1 MASLPGLNNPKR
13 QRAPDMPSILFINRV
28 YPPSHGATGE
38 MLRDIAESLAGRGW
52 DVSVLCTGEAGEPKS
67 VKRGGVLIHR
77 AGAAL
82 SRRSVV
88 LRAASYSLMIP
99 WLLARALL
107 LRRTDLVVT
116 MTDPPMLA
124 VLGPMIG
131 FFKRNKVVHWAQDLY
146 PEVAEEIGVLP
157 KGSPLIGLLRSVS
170 TLALKRCDAVVSIG
184 RCMTSRLVQ
193 RGVSYARIFN
203 IPNWAPAVTPI
214 DRKNNPFRREHG
226 LEGDFVVVYSGNMGL
241 AHDFD
246 AILKAAESLRG
257 RHIVFLMI
265 GDGPRRAEI
274 ERSVATLGL
283 SNLRFLPSQPS
294 AKLSESL
301 SAGDAHLVTMR
312 PNLCGLVVPSKVY
325 GVLATGRPCLF
336 IGPADSE
343 AARLITEQDA
353 GVVIDPAR
361 PADLAG
367 ILLDWAA
374 DPVAHAAACRRARI
388 AGASTTRQNA
398 AVDFEEMLHSLLR

>member
-1 MASLPGLNNPKR
+1 
-13 QRAPDMPSILFINRV
+13 MPSILFINRV
-28 YPPSHGATGE
+28 YPPSNGATGE
-38 MLRDIAESLAGRGW
+38 MLRDIAEALAKGGW
-52 DVSVLCTGEAGEPKS
+52 DVSVLATGEAGEPKTA
-67 VKRGGVLIHR
+67 KRGGVRIHR

-82 SRRSVV
+82 SRRSVI
-88 LRAASYSLMIP
+88 LRAASYFLMIP
-99 WLLARALL
+99 WLLVRALL
-107 LRRTDLVVT
+107 LPRTDFVVT

-131 FFKRNKVVHWAQDLY
+131 FFKRNQVIHWAQDLY

-157 KGSPLIGLLRSVS
+157 KGSPLVGLLRSIS
-170 TLALKRCDAVVSIG
+170 TMALKRCDAVVSIG

-203 IPNWAPAVTPI
+203 IPNWAPPVTPI
-214 DRKNNPFRREHG
+214 DRKNNPFRREHH

-246 AILKAAESLRG
+246 AVLKAAENIQG

-265 GDGPRRAEI
+265 GDGPRRSEI
-274 ERSVATLGL
+274 QRAVSERGL
-283 SNLRFLPSQPS
+283 TNVRFLPAQPA

-325 GVLATGRPCLF
+325 GVLAAGRPCLF

-343 AARLITEQDA
+343 AARLISEQDA
-353 GVVIDPAR
+353 GLVIDPSK

-367 ILLDWAA
+367 ILLDWAS
-374 DPVAHAAACRRARI
+374 DPVVHAAACRRARI
-388 AGASTTRQNA
+388 AGASTTSQNA
-398 AVDFEEMLHSLLR
+398 AEDFESMLRSLLS